1 MPYHRFLCLVL
12 LSIMLLFAAGCG
24 KKGIPC
30 PSPNGKSMKVS
41 AKGAGNMEAIK
52 VATDKNGLVQKRK
65 RFLFF

>member
-1 MPYHRFLCLVL
+1 MAYTRVFYLLLLCVA
-12 LSIMLLFAAGCG
+12 LSFATGCG

-41 AKGAGNMEAIK
+41 AKGSGSMEAIK
-52 VATDKNGLVQKRK
+52 VPYNKDGRVQKRK